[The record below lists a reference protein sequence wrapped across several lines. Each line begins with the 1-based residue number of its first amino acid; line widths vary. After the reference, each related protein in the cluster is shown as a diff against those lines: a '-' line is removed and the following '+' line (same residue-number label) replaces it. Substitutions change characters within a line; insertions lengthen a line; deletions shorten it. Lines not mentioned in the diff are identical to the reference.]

1 MRTVPQIARKY
12 VKLVRIRPGPP
23 EAVDHLVYLQVEGQR
38 FRVSPEPLDKR
49 TAEWLRTQLAHAL
62 YKFGVLEGAICNP
75 KKNSKR

>member
-23 EAVDHLVYLQVEGQR
+23 EAVDHLVWLAIDNQLFQLA
-38 FRVSPEPLDKR
+38 PQPMDKK
-49 TAEWLRTQLAHAL
+49 TAEWFRRQFAHAL
-62 YKFGVLEGAICNP
+62 YKFGVLEGAICDP